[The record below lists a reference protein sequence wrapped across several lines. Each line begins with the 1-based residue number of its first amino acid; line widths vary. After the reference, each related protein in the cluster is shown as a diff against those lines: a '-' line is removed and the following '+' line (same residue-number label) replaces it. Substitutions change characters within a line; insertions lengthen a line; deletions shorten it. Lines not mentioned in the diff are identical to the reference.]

1 MLLRGIKQTA
11 AGTAPRDFHPR
22 VVLTRP
28 YLLPATLLTL
38 GLGNPGKN
46 GASFSYKGV
55 SLSLPPLFKSCLALG
70 PVVLAL
76 S

>member
-1 MLLRGIKQTA
+1 MKEAVRTTVGA
-11 AGTAPRDFHPR
+11 APRESHPR

-70 PVVLAL
+70 PVVFAL